1 MSSER
6 VLKYVTSALNEACIP
21 FMVVGSFASNL
32 YGVGRATYDIDVVIS
47 ANAEQLQTFHSMFG
61 KSEWYF
67 DLSDALDACRRKS
80 MFNILDMLDG
90 WKVDIIF
97 EKPGPYHR
105 IAFERRMPAEIEQVP
120 LFAASPEDVIISK
133 LDWAKIGSSSRQI
146 EDVAGILEEK
156 RTSLD
161 ISYIEKWVKEL
172 ELSSQWD
179 TARKLAGLE

>member
-6 VLKYVTSALNEACIP
+6 VLKFVTSALSEASIP

-47 ANAEQLQTFHSMFG
+47 ADAEQMQTFHSKFS

-67 DLSDALDACRRKS
+67 DLLDALDACSRRS
-80 MFNILDMLDG
+80 MFNILDMLNG

-97 EKPGPYHR
+97 ENPGPYHR
-105 IAFERRMPAEIEQVP
+105 IAFERRVPAEIEGVP
-120 LFAASPEDVIISK
+120 LFAASAEDVVISK

-146 EDVAGILEEK
+146 EDVAGILEEQK
-156 RTSLD
+156 DSLD
-161 ISYIEKWVKEL
+161 FSYIEKWVVEL
-172 ELSSQWD
+172 QLSEQWNS
-179 TARKLAGLE
+179 ARKLAGLE

>member
-6 VLKYVTSALNEACIP
+6 VFKFVTSALREASIP

-47 ANAEQLQTFHSMFG
+47 ADAEQLQTFHSMFN

-67 DLSDALDACRRKS
+67 DLSDALEACRRKS

-105 IAFERRMPAEIEQVP
+105 IAFQRRVPAEIEQVP
-120 LFAASPEDVIISK
+120 LFAASAEDVIISK
-133 LDWAKIGSSSRQI
+133 LDWAKLGSSSRQI
-146 EDVAGILEEK
+146 EDVAGILEEQ
-156 RTSLD
+156 RDSLD
-161 ISYIEKWVKEL
+161 LSYIEKWIEHL
-172 ELSSQWD
+172 QLSEQWHS
-179 TARKLAGLE
+179 ARKLAGLE